1 MPRHGTVTSTGN
13 PAAGRERTP
22 DVIALA
28 SPAALLPFP
37 TLTAPRVL
45 SWSWP
50 RAGERFWQS
59 TECVDPE
66 ACIAKV
72 AAGDQAAFSTLYDLL
87 VPSVFGVVRRVLRDP
102 SQAEEVTQEVF
113 VEIWRLAARFEPQ
126 RGSVRTWAVTI
137 AHRRAVDRVRSEQ
150 AHRDRQLRSALDG
163 DVESSPDDH
172 ALANEEREQARAA
185 LEELSPVQREALE
198 MAFYEGLTHVQIA
211 ERLDIALGTVKT
223 RIRDGLIRLR
233 TVMGVQ
239 P

>member
-1 MPRHGTVTSTGN
+1 
-13 PAAGRERTP
+13 
-22 DVIALA
+22 VIALA
-28 SPAALLPFP
+28 PPAALLPFP
-37 TLTAPRVL
+37 TLAALRGL
-45 SWSWP
+45 SWWSLRP
-50 RAGERFWQS
+50 DRRVWQS

-87 VPSVFGVVRRVLRDP
+87 APSVFGVVRRVLRDP

-113 VEIWRLAARFEPQ
+113 VEIWRLAARFDPQ

-150 AHRDRQLRSALDG
+150 AYRDRQLRSALDG
-163 DVESSPDDH
+163 DVASSPDDH
-172 ALANEEREQARAA
+172 ALENEDRERAKAA
-185 LEELSPVQREALE
+185 LGELSPVQREALE

-233 TVMGVQ
+233 AVMGVQ